1 MIFHFGLGIL
11 KNLQLG
17 KSPQEESVTYFVSML
32 TVEELELAE
41 KRDSN
46 YMRTFSNYYPDLAE
60 HEMKFSKS
68 DARFVGA
75 VCFRES
81 LTIKN

>member
-1 MIFHFGLGIL
+1 MEDIHKNKTNSFNEDLELFF

-46 YMRTFSNYYPDLAE
+46 YIANNYYPDWQK
-60 HEMKFSKS
+60 MK
-68 DARFVGA
+68 
-75 VCFRES
+75 
-81 LTIKN
+81 

>member
-1 MIFHFGLGIL
+1 
-11 KNLQLG
+11 
-17 KSPQEESVTYFVSML
+17 ML

-46 YMRTFSNYYPDLAE
+46 YIANNYYPDLAE
-60 HEMKFSKS
+60 NEMKFPKS

-75 VCFRES
+75 IFFRES
-81 LTIKN
+81 LTKKIVILTKHFIHLSMCCVS